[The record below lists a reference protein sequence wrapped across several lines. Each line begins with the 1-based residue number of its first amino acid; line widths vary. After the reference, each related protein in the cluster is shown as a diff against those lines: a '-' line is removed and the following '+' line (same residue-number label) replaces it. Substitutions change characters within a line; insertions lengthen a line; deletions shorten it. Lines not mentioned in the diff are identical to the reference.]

1 MEVDSVSVAN
11 WSLRSTARSTL
22 VVVAVVFAFGV
33 AVLVRGTLLCFF
45 AGVVL
50 ATALKPVAQRLRR
63 LGISYPISVLL
74 VYFGFA
80 GALTAVAALI
90 VPLVVEQAAELVDAL
105 PGSYEHIREQLNDA
119 SNRLVRRMAS
129 TLPENL
135 EEAAPSNLDDRSAAA
150 AEALNYG
157 RVVIQILLF
166 GLVVLV
172 LSFSWSLH
180 EDRTIRSCL
189 LLVPTKRREAARE
202 LIERMQA
209 TIGAYVLGQ
218 GLLCLVIAIVD
229 FLAFKLIGLPYALPL
244 ALLAGLLEAVP
255 FFGPILGAVP
265 ALLIALS
272 VSPWKA
278 LLVLVAAVVIQN
290 FEGYVLA
297 PRVMSRA
304 VGVHGFVMLLA
315 IAAFGAL
322 MGVAGAIL
330 AVPLAAI
337 VQLLLNQFLFHRE
350 SAEPPATSS
359 RDSVSRMRYQLREL
373 VQDVQT
379 QIRHKQQAATGQNDR
394 LEAAIESIA
403 QDLDDELARLVAS
416 APSEAAWPEA
426 PA

>member
-1 MEVDSVSVAN
+1 MEVGSDLGH

-22 VVVAVVFAFGV
+22 VVVAVVLAFGV

-50 ATALKPVAQRLRR
+50 ATALKPMAQRLRR
-63 LGISYPISVLL
+63 LGVSYPISVLL

-80 GALTAVAALI
+80 AALAAVAALI
-90 VPLVVEQAAELVDAL
+90 VPLVVEQASELVDAL
-105 PGSYEHIREQLNDA
+105 PGSYEHVREQLHDA

-129 TLPENL
+129 SLPDNL
-135 EEAAPSNLDDRSAAA
+135 GQVAPHALDDRTAAA
-150 AEALNYG
+150 AEALDYG
-157 RVVIQILLF
+157 RVVIQLLLF

-180 EDRTIRSCL
+180 EDRTVRSFL
-189 LLVPTKRREAARE
+189 LLVPTRRREAARE

-218 GLLCLVIAIVD
+218 GLLCVLIAVVD

-244 ALLAGLLEAVP
+244 ALLAGVLEAVP

-265 ALLIALS
+265 ALLIGLS
-272 VSPWKA
+272 VGPWKA
-278 LLVLVAAVVIQN
+278 LLVLAAAVVIQN

-337 VQLLLNQFLFHRE
+337 AQLLLNQFLFHRE
-350 SAEPPATSS
+350 SAEAPATSS
-359 RDSVSRMRYQLREL
+359 RDSVSRLRYQLHEL

-379 QIRHKQQAATGQNDR
+379 QIHHKRQAATGQNDR
-394 LEAAIESIA
+394 LEAAIESLA
-403 QDLDDELARLVAS
+403 QDVDDELARLVG
-416 APSEAAWPEA
+416 PPLSEAAWPEV